1 MIWELSFKNFFS
13 FKDEA
18 VLSMVEWK
26 NIKKDELNENF
37 IKLGEWKERLLK
49 TTVIYWPNASWK
61 STILRVV
68 CFLKNLVLNSHRF
81 NPKERFDSFA
91 FPQESRL
98 STFLLDK
105 KSREKPTEISIS
117 FISHKN
123 IQYQYSLKLNL
134 EKILEEKLVWYHT
147 SKPINLITRKNWKIE
162 FDSRYFN
169 RGKWLISEIR
179 ENQLA
184 LSVCADKNIEEAI
197 DVYDYFKKIY
207 VFMWWIQNEFDT
219 NEMLNRENNM
229 EFQKFLLKLVQKADF
244 SVNNFYHESKD
255 ILFKELPLNIQK
267 LYRSFSQ
274 FEIKDDSKILQ
285 NNDYFSHAMY
295 ENKKFIWE
303 YNMPLDYESM
313 GTKEIFKVA
322 GTIYNV
328 MKENY
333 VLFWDEFDKSL
344 HPDLTRNII
353 ETIHSSNIWW
363 QFILNTHDTSLL
375 DTKSLFRRDQI
386 RFVEKNQYW
395 ASSLYSLLE
404 FKERSNQD
412 VEKQY
417 LKWRY
422 WAIPSFSWD
431 SLF

>member
-1 MIWELSFKNFFS
+1 MIWEFSLKNFFS

-26 NIKKDELNENF
+26 NIKKDELSQNF
-37 IKLGEWKERLLK
+37 IKVNNDRLLK
-49 TTVIYWPNASWK
+49 TTIIYWPNASWK
-61 STILRVV
+61 STILRAVN
-68 CFLKNLVLNSHRF
+68 FLKNLVLNSHKF

-91 FPQESRL
+91 FPQEIRL
-98 STFLLDK
+98 SPFLLDM
-105 KSREKPTEISIS
+105 KSKERPTEMSIS

-123 IQYQYSLKLNL
+123 IQYQYTIKLNC
-134 EKILEEKLVWYHT
+134 ERILEEKLVWYYT
-147 SKPINLITRKNWKIE
+147 LKPTVLIKRKNWKID

-169 RGKWLISEIR
+169 RWRWFIAEIR

-184 LSVCADKNIEEAI
+184 LSVCADKNIEEALN
-197 DVYDYFKKIY
+197 VYDYFKRIY
-207 VFMWWIQNEFDT
+207 VFMWGIQNEFDT
-219 NEMLNRENNM
+219 HEMLSRENNM
-229 EFQKFLLKLVQKADF
+229 EFQRFLLKLIQKADF

-255 ILFKELPLNIQK
+255 ILFKELPLSIQDIYK
-267 LYRSFSQ
+267 RFSQ

-285 NNDYFSHAMY
+285 NNDYFSHTMY
-295 ENKKFIWE
+295 ENEENIGE
-303 YNMPLDYESM
+303 YKMLFDYESRW
-313 GTKEIFKVA
+313 TKEIFNIA
-322 GTIYNV
+322 WTIYNV

-353 ETIHSSNIWW
+353 ETIHSSDIWW

-386 RFVEKNQYW
+386 RFVEKNQFW
-395 ASSLYSLLE
+395 ASNLYSLLE
-404 FKERSNQD
+404 FKERSNKD
-412 VEKQY
+412 IEKQY

-422 WAIPSFSWD
+422 WAIPSFSGD